1 MLPDRPALTAL
12 RLAAARLPRRPAAH
26 GRAGQP
32 GGVSL
37 MRYVFLLLLLA
48 GCAGVEPDDSGG
60 AVVIGEQRA
69 GFGPVGTIGG
79 RDGVVMQADQWFPG
93 TWFPGRR

>member
-1 MLPDRPALTAL
+1 
-12 RLAAARLPRRPAAH
+12 
-26 GRAGQP
+26 
-32 GGVSL
+32 

-48 GCAGVEPDDSGG
+48 GCGAIEPSTDSGIP
-60 AVVIGEQRA
+60 IGEPRA

-93 TWFPGRR
+93 TWFPGRQR